1 MDAVNEKRVF
11 DLLVKMTGRPGSS
24 QYFLLTPKVSITTTI
39 IIFYYAITFIN
50 LVVFQQL
57 LPKLSYTETVTVHC
71 VFNGTVKADNEDF
84 EFDVK
89 DYCNHLVSSDE

>member
-50 LVVFQQL
+50 LVVF
-57 LPKLSYTETVTVHC
+57 
-71 VFNGTVKADNEDF
+71 
-84 EFDVK
+84 
-89 DYCNHLVSSDE
+89 